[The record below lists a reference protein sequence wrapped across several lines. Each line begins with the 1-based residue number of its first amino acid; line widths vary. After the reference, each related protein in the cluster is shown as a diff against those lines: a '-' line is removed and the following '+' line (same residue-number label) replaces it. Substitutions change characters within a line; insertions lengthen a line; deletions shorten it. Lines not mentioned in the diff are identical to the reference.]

1 MTQAQICHADQ
12 NNMTIFSIPTTSLT
26 FNETD
31 QVIYQVE
38 LGHPVHGEITA
49 LGDIQYETKLYDLP
63 INSEKE
69 MASSIVSAKR
79 GRKRKTGDDLKC
91 DICGKQYARLKQ
103 LTTHKKYHSDKRP
116 YECSVVECDKKFKL
130 ASDLSRHMRIHT
142 NSRPYKC
149 NYCDK
154 TFTQCS
160 SRNLHHRVHTGE
172 KPYKCKECGASFIQS
187 GSLTNHMIKH
197 TNERNYKCDQCL
209 STFKS
214 RKTLLRHKNIHNPTR
229 EYQCQFCWREYR
241 QKYYFKRHLK
251 VCKLKNNHQDKK
263 YDLEKVK
270 VVTENKSGKTDAEKN
285 EDIQDLPLNQDL
297 NDEEKYEDNQD
308 SLKMQDS
315 SKMQDSNEKASKNLI
330 LKPFLCSLCGKQFTS
345 KGNLKHHFITHN
357 YTGGFLCEV
366 CGKRFHHQPS
376 LDNHV
381 KIQHK
386 GESPYQCSIC
396 KKMYTSSASLNN
408 HFRIHFDDRPFACK
422 ICKKSFKVKGALLR
436 HMNIH
441 VQDSP
446 LTNCEFCGKPSVDR
460 SAKITHY
467 KLHFNRL
474 FQKAEVKKTN
484 TESDTDQ
491 IQILHSILK
500 NNRGLIKN
508 PKSENKPCKSTYKEQ
523 WNKWQES
530 MFKEIV
536 EVLGAEKKNFN
547 TPVKFKDIPK
557 IGIIQKD
564 VYIDKQIMKRP
575 SKKMKI
581 NHKRTEEV
589 VIDENHTGGSKD
601 SNCHDNSAIN
611 TLEKITS
618 NNSDVSRNSK
628 TSENCLNEKKDSVNM
643 KEDLSEKSL
652 TDINMYM
659 VEQEGEE
666 NDKVSSVNKD
676 ECPSSKNFSIEN
688 RSKGD
693 NKLKFEIDDFIKKI
707 NETTVQIKDDKDV
720 NPVLEFSNNI
730 SKNSF
735 ETNKENSSENFGIFK
750 MGDNSSELKVSD
762 IGSIKVDSLL
772 EMTNVGKHGG
782 NFTKDVLSV
791 EHNSDMN
798 FGNMEGL
805 IDYSPMGGNA
815 CVSFEEN
822 NTAKQEKQENMYM
835 LSSVTDQQGNEIDS
849 TNRNN
854 KKISTSQANTSK
866 LIQNGLKVVRV
877 NLTKMGKHGGIAKSY
892 FCSECDKGFYL
903 KRMLDKH
910 ESKCRKEE
918 EEKEK
923 YFCHICDKEFSSRS
937 GKVRHIET
945 VHPFDGTKKYACQIC
960 GQRFSQNSSKV
971 LHTIQVHQNEKR
983 YKCSVCKIHFNILAD
998 LKNHQKKHTSRIK
1011 KFSCQLCDG
1020 LFNRKS
1026 DYDYHVGRVHPMS
1039 RPYRCGGC
1047 MKGFR
1052 TAKEVRNHGQ
1062 IDRCKTATPKILK
1075 LVVVDETDDSIP
1087 DDN

>member
-1 MTQAQICHADQ
+1 
-12 NNMTIFSIPTTSLT
+12 
-26 FNETD
+26 
-31 QVIYQVE
+31 
-38 LGHPVHGEITA
+38 
-49 LGDIQYETKLYDLP
+49 
-63 INSEKE
+63 
-69 MASSIVSAKR
+69 MA
-79 GRKRKTGDDLKC
+79 
-91 DICGKQYARLKQ
+91 
-103 LTTHKKYHSDKRP
+103 
-116 YECSVVECDKKFKL
+116 
-130 ASDLSRHMRIHT
+130 
-142 NSRPYKC
+142 
-149 NYCDK
+149 
-154 TFTQCS
+154 FTQCS
-160 SRNLHHRVHTGE
+160 SRNHHHRLHTGE
-172 KPYKCKECGASFIQS
+172 KPYKCKECGASFVQS

-197 TNERNYKCDQCL
+197 TNERNYKCDECL
-209 STFKS
+209 SMFKS
-214 RKTLLRHKNIHNPTR
+214 RKTLLRHKKIHNPTR
-229 EYQCQFCWREYR
+229 DYQCQFCWREYR
-241 QKYYFKRHLK
+241 QKYYFKQHSK
-251 VCKLKNNHQDKK
+251 VCKLKDNQDVK
-263 YDLEKVK
+263 YDLEKFK
-270 VVTENKSGKTDAEKN
+270 VVTENEFGKIDTDKN
-285 EDIQDLPLNQDL
+285 EDIQEPPLSQDLNDEEMLQDNQDL
-297 NDEEKYEDNQD
+297 NDEEMLQDNQD
-308 SLKMQDS
+308 SLKTQDS
-315 SKMQDSNEKASKNLI
+315 SKTQDKNEKTSKNL
-330 LKPFLCSLCGKQFTS
+330 LKPFLCSICGKQFTS

-357 YTGGFLCEV
+357 CTGAFLCEV

-381 KIQHK
+381 RIQHK

-408 HFRIHFDDRPFACK
+408 HFRVHFDDRPFACK
-422 ICKKSFKVKGALLR
+422 ICKKSFKVKGALIR

-467 KLHFNRL
+467 KLHFHRL

-508 PKSENKPCKSTYKEQ
+508 PKCENNPCKLTYKEQ

-536 EVLGAEKKNFN
+536 EVLGAEKRKFD
-547 TPVKFKDIPK
+547 TPVKLKDIPK

-564 VYIDKQIMKRP
+564 VYIEKQIMKRP
-575 SKKMKI
+575 SKKIKI

-589 VIDENHTGGSKD
+589 VSDEKHAEGSNHSG
-601 SNCHDNSAIN
+601 CHDNNAIN
-611 TLEKITS
+611 EFEKITS
-618 NNSDVSRNSK
+618 NNSDM
-628 TSENCLNEKKDSVNM
+628 SENSLIEKNDCVM
-643 KEDLSEKSL
+643 KKDLSEKSL
-652 TDINMYM
+652 TMYIK
-659 VEQEGEE
+659 QEADE
-666 NDKVSSVNKD
+666 NKTASSVNIN
-676 ECPSSKNFSIEN
+676 ECPLSENLSIEN

-693 NKLKFEIDDFIKKI
+693 NPLKFEIYDFIKKI
-707 NETTVQIKDDKDV
+707 NETTLQIKDDKAV
-720 NPVLEFSNNI
+720 NPILEFSNNI
-730 SKNSF
+730 SKNCF
-735 ETNKENSSENFGIFK
+735 ETNEENVSENVETFI
-750 MGDNSSELKVSD
+750 MGDNSSKLKVSD
-762 IGSIKVDSLL
+762 IGSRKVDRSL
-772 EMTNVGKHGG
+772 EMTNDGTHSD
-782 NFTKDVLSV
+782 NFPKDVESV

-798 FGNMEGL
+798 FSNMEGL
-805 IDYSPMGGNA
+805 SDYSQMGENSCHA
-815 CVSFEEN
+815 CVSIEEN
-822 NTAKQEKQENMYM
+822 NTAELEKQENMYM
-835 LSSVTDQQGNEIDS
+835 LSSVTDQQGNEIDA
-849 TNRNN
+849 TNRDN
-854 KKISTSQANTSK
+854 KNTGTSQGKKENMYMLSSVTDQQGNEIDATNRDNKNTGTSQGKKENMYMLSSVTDQQENEIDNTNRDNKNTGTSQGEKENMYMLSSVTDQQGNEIDNTNRDNKNTGTSQGEKENMYMLSSVTDQQGNEIDNTNRDNKNTCTSQGNTSE
-866 LIQNGLKVVRV
+866 LIQNSLKVMRV
-877 NLTKMGKHGGIAKSY
+877 NLTKMGKHSGIAKSY

-910 ESKCRKEE
+910 EAKCQKDD

-923 YFCHICDKEFSSRS
+923 HFCHICDKEFSSRS
-937 GKVRHIET
+937 GKMRHIET
-945 VHPFDGTKKYACQIC
+945 VHPFDGVKKYACHFC

-971 LHTIQVHQNEKR
+971 LHMIRVHQNEKR

-998 LKNHQKKHTSRIK
+998 LKNHQKKHTSRIQ

-1047 MKGFR
+1047 MKGFK